1 MYCAVCTVCTE
12 RALFPPP
19 GAVVLDKRAELHF
32 SDHVDLSLIETPAWL
47 TAEKD
52 AVREKSLA
60 KDSGAG
66 VPSID
71 SGASVPSIDSGA
83 SVPSKGCPLYAHD
96 QKNVNVYNHA
106 DVHVAWT

>member
-1 MYCAVCTVCTE
+1 MYSAVCTVCTARE
-12 RALFPPP
+12 LFPPP

-66 VPSID
+66 VS
-71 SGASVPSIDSGA
+71 SIDSGA
-83 SVPSKGCPLYAHD
+83 SVPSKGCPLYVHD

-106 DVHVAWT
+106 NIHVAWTSA